1 MVPSRGNTGAK
12 TRSRGGSEEW
22 GLGGGGVPSCWKNM
36 GSCHVTFKN
45 LRNKG
50 ATVSNLIKLTT
61 EGKCFLNVLRSN
73 AIFVSLWDV
82 NLA

>member
-22 GLGGGGVPSCWKNM
+22 GLGGWVPGCWKNM
-36 GSCHVTFKN
+36 GSFHVTFKN

-61 EGKCFLNVLRSN
+61 AGKRFPNVLRSN
-73 AIFVSLWDV
+73 AIFVSLWDL